1 MNLFKRNNWWWVNFT
16 DAKGKRYR
24 APTGVQVDGQAE
36 EARAHEAA
44 SKLVGGVLLGQGET
58 VKSGKIVP
66 TLAVALERTYRD
78 HWEGSRSGYVM
89 KRVVGL
95 LVRECGHWPLN
106 TVTYE
111 KLKAYAKG
119 LQKDGLA
126 NATINRRMSALG
138 VVLRD
143 AARLEEIKARPDLP
157 RFEENNIKERF
168 MSVEEEGK
176 VERWLVQTRL
186 DCARDQ
192 REEWEYIYNLFLFLL
207 DTGFRFSEA
216 FTFKLID
223 GKADLTSGK
232 TKSARRRVPLTV
244 RAKLCAALMLQS
256 PIHARLIADTRPKAS
271 WDWVSHRW
279 MTAVRAVGCTD
290 VTLHILR
297 HTCASRLVQRGV
309 DIYRVSKWLGHS
321 SVRVTERYAK
331 LSPDSFDGA
340 LAALENCTPPSV
352 HPTGQPVV
360 HHAGH
365 PATQLND

>member
-1 MNLFKRNNWWWVNFT
+1 MLF
-16 DAKGKRYR
+16 
-24 APTGVQVDGQAE
+24 
-36 EARAHEAA
+36 
-44 SKLVGGVLLGQGET
+44 
-58 VKSGKIVP
+58 
-66 TLAVALERTYRD
+66 
-78 HWEGSRSGYVM
+78 RS
-89 KRVVGL
+89 
-95 LVRECGHWPLN
+95 
-106 TVTYE
+106 
-111 KLKAYAKG
+111 
-119 LQKDGLA
+119 
-126 NATINRRMSALG
+126 
-138 VVLRD
+138 
-143 AARLEEIKARPDLP
+143 
-157 RFEENNIKERF
+157 
-168 MSVEEEGK
+168 
-176 VERWLVQTRL
+176 
-186 DCARDQ
+186 
-192 REEWEYIYNLFLFLL
+192 
-207 DTGFRFSEA
+207 
-216 FTFKLID
+216 
-223 GKADLTSGK
+223 DLTLGK

-244 RAKLCAALMLQS
+244 LQS

-279 MTAVRAVGCTD
+279 MTAVRACDCED